1 VVRDEAY
8 RIAGEAMR
16 NAFRHARAQRVT
28 VEIKYERRQFRLL
41 VRDDG
46 KGIAD
51 TTTLQGQAG
60 HYGLPGMR
68 ERAEVV
74 RGKLEVWSK
83 LNSGTQVELS
93 VPGKIAYGM
102 LSRPSWWSRL
112 FSSNGRAN
120 RSKEL

>member
-1 VVRDEAY
+1 
-8 RIAGEAMR
+8 
-16 NAFRHARAQRVT
+16 
-28 VEIKYERRQFRLL
+28 LL

-46 KGIAD
+46 KGIDD
-51 TTTLQGQAG
+51 TTTLEGQAG

-68 ERAEVV
+68 ERAQVV

-83 LNSGTQVELS
+83 LNAGTQVELS

-102 LSRPSWWSRL
+102 LSRQSWWSRL
-112 FSSNGRAN
+112 FSANGRAN